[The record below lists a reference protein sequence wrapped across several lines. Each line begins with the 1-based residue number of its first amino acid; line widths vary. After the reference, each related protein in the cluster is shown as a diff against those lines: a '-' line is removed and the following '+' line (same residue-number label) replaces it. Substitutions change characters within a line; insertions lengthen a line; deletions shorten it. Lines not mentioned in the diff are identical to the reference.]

1 MPRAGVVCGFF
12 KNIVPTVYMKWTE
25 SHELLDFCQCR
36 CLAEEIE
43 RKKARRE
50 VAIIAVLA
58 DLAEPIK
65 TTLHQNS
72 GVLYFCCSHRVP

>member
-1 MPRAGVVCGFF
+1 MDRVTRAFF
-12 KNIVPTVYMKWTE
+12 KHNVPTVYIYEMDRVTRAFRF
-25 SHELLDFCQCR
+25 LPV

-58 DLAEPIK
+58 DIAEPIK
-65 TTLHQNS
+65 TTVHQNS
-72 GVLYFCCSHRVP
+72 GVLYFCCSYRVS